1 MEILLGGNG
10 VVLFFYLFSFY
21 IGVIGGKLFLFFFS
35 FLRGKLPFSFSVTLT
50 AYKPIEYNNTTN
62 TIAYKSVD

>member
-10 VVLFFYLFSFY
+10 VILFFYLFSFY

-50 AYKPIEYNNTTN
+50 AYKSIEYNDTTD
-62 TIAYKSVD
+62 TISYKSGD